1 MKLAFSATVSA
12 ALLSPAIAQTVTATR
27 TETVTVE
34 AKPTDVLSRN
44 IVGLSI
50 LNGQNETVGEIQD
63 VLISQGAVG
72 GYIVSVGGFL
82 GVGERYVVVPPSAVQ
97 LTYSEND
104 KKWSARMDIVRSA
117 LRESTP
123 FKYEGRWER

>member
-1 MKLAFSATVSA
+1 MKVIFQSMIFA
-12 ALLSPAIAQTVTATR
+12 AMLSPAIAQTVTTTR
-27 TETVTVE
+27 TEVVTVE

-50 LNGQNETVGEIQD
+50 INGQNETVGEIHD
-63 VLISQGAVG
+63 VLISQGTVG

-82 GVGERYVVVPPSAVQ
+82 GVGERYVVVPPAAVQ
-97 LTYSEND
+97 IAYSEND
-104 KKWSARMDIVRSA
+104 KKWSAKMDIVRSA
-117 LRESTP
+117 LRETTP